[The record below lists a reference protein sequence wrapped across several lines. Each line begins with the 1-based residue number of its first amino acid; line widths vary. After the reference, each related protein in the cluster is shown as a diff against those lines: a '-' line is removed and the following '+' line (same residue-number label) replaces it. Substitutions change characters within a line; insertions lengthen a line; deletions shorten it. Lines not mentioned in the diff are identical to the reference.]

1 YDEKLEE
8 REENGGYDPM
18 TGRSVKEPKLEKVTN
33 HTVSNVLSAL
43 QSTELV
49 PSHVEQPA
57 WLHSPGDPPFP
68 ADEILLCRNALVHLG
83 SIAYGMPHW
92 TCPPT
97 QAFFSGNALDLA
109 VPFDPLDSLPK
120 EWVDATARPKAMEK
134 LLASECPEW
143 LSFL

>member
-1 YDEKLEE
+1 AYERFPDKDLRAELVRSIKAEFDKCYDEKLEE

-68 ADEILLCRNALVHLG
+68 ADELLLCRNALVH
-83 SIAYGMPHW
+83 
-92 TCPPT
+92 
-97 QAFFSGNALDLA
+97 
-109 VPFDPLDSLPK
+109 
-120 EWVDATARPKAMEK
+120 
-134 LLASECPEW
+134 
-143 LSFL
+143 